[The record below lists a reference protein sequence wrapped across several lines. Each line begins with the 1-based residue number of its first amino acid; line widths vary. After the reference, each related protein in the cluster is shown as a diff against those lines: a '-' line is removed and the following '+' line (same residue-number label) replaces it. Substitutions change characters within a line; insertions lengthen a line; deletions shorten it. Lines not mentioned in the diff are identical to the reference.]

1 VIINGAFYLFVFL
14 QFSLSDRLFIA
25 HRNEDLKE
33 GMKMVLRVF
42 SIILVAFIFIL

>member
-1 VIINGAFYLFVFL
+1 VVVNAVFYLFVFL
-14 QFSLSDRLFIA
+14 LFSLSDGLFIA